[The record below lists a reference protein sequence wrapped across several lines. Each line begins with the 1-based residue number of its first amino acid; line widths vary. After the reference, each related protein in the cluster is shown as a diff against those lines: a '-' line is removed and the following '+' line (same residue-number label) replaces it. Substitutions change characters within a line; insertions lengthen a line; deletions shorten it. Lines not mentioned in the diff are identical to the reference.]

1 MSKQLEKQVGGEHY
15 RMPIQHVEFCYR
27 NEIPYIESN
36 AIKYIVR
43 HRNKNGR
50 QDLEKAIHYLE
61 ILLDFEYPENQTQ
74 SQAEENV

>member
-1 MSKQLEKQVGGEHY
+1 MEKPLNEQVGGNHY
-15 RMPIQHVEFCYR
+15 AMPIQHVEFCYR

-50 QDLEKAIHYLE
+50 QDLEKAIHYLK
-61 ILLDFEYPENQTQ
+61 ILIDFEYPENQTQ
-74 SQAEENV
+74 SHEEEN